1 MGRIALALIF
11 KPVREDEDSVGVSA
25 PLPHQFGARFED
37 DTRIEGSTAFLY
49 PFAKVFRW
57 RFIA

>member
-1 MGRIALALIF
+1 MALAFILEA
-11 KPVREDEDSVGVSA
+11 VRKDDDSVGVSA
-25 PLPHQFGARFED
+25 PFPHQFGARFED